1 MPLPKALL
9 VGSPVVPCGGLAPT
23 TAAAA
28 PSGGGATVAP
38 GKGGHPFTMQTQNQD
53 N

>member
-1 MPLPKALL
+1 MRGARPDD
-9 VGSPVVPCGGLAPT
+9 SRGGAVR
-23 TAAAA
+23 
-28 PSGGGATVAP
+28 GGATVAP